1 MGLARLSA
9 QATLTPPPAPRP
21 GPRLR
26 RGRSEACAPVAR
38 KPCPLA
44 PAGEGLAPFSLLP
57 SPTRRRCP
65 KGG

>member
-1 MGLARLSA
+1 MGVARLSA
-9 QATLTPPPAPRP
+9 QATLTPTPAPRP

-26 RGRSEACAPVAR
+26 RGRSEARAPVAR

-44 PAGEGLAPFSLLP
+44 PAGEGLAPFFP